1 MIGRVW
7 RGFTL
12 VADADAYVAHLQRA
26 TLPALKTIA
35 GHRASYVLRRASG
48 GAVEFVVITLWD
60 SLDAVCSFAGD
71 DPEVAVVPTEARQL
85 LTAYDERAV
94 HYEVALGGGGG

>member
-7 RGFTL
+7 HGFTV
-12 VADADAYVAHLQRA
+12 VADGDAYVAHLRRA

-35 GHRASYVLRRASG
+35 GHRATYVLRRANDG
-48 GAVEFVVITLWD
+48 TVEFVVITLWD
-60 SLDAVCSFAGD
+60 SLDAVRSFTGGD
-71 DPEVAVVPTEARQL
+71 AEVAVVPAEARRL

-94 HYEVALGGGGG
+94 HYEVALEADVG